1 MTNIYAVREK
11 IKNGEDLTQEEL
23 VVVTKEIQN
32 TLIELKEN
40 KPEEYL
46 ALLKEMNQVF
56 GNK

>member
-56 GNK
+56 ENK